1 MQNTLSLLTSSALA
15 NDIAIVARRNGKTAP
30 AYLKT
35 RMIEALMADIATDV
49 LAHADFSSD
58 KRVEKALQSV
68 QELSDELIR
77 AIARFRY
84 DSRRRRLV
92 HKLRR
97 ANTEGALT
105 ATEDDVFSAL
115 AGKEHDFSIVKA
127 IALLEAR
134 RRGLKIRLLPSGT
147 SVARV

>member
-1 MQNTLSLLTSSALA
+1 MQNTLNLLTSSALA
-15 NDIAIVARRNGKTAP
+15 NDIAVVARRNGKTAS

-49 LAHADFSSD
+49 LSRADFSSD
-58 KRVEKALQSV
+58 KQVEKALQSMR
-68 QELSDELIR
+68 ELSDELIR
-77 AIARFRY
+77 MIARFRY
-84 DSRRRRLV
+84 DSRRRRFV

-97 ANTEGALT
+97 ANAEGALT
-105 ATEDDVFSAL
+105 ATEKDVFNAL
-115 AGKEHDFSIVKA
+115 AGKEHDFSVVKA

-147 SVARV
+147 SVARA